1 MKKQL
6 PSIKPTPLKSKLKA
20 REVRK
25 AIHAVKA
32 AREARER
39 KYATHR

>member
-6 PSIKPTPLKSKLKA
+6 PTIKPTPLKSNLKA

-25 AIHAVKA
+25 AIREVRAE
-32 AREARER
+32 REARER
-39 KYATHR
+39 QHAASR